1 MSTTNGYLGYAPTR
15 DAYLPS
21 ADPYPAYET
30 PIIMCHL
37 PFEAD
42 IEDRLVTAARK
53 LHADVTHAAYVS
65 TK

>member
-21 ADPYPAYET
+21 ADPYPAYEV
-30 PIIMCHL
+30 PIIVSHL

-42 IEDRLVTAARK
+42 IEDRMVAAARD
-53 LHADVTHAAYVS
+53 LFADVSHAAHVP